1 MRYPIIYQHGTGIE
15 EKNIIKEIM
24 KNIPKLEINI
34 NLITLESDIND
45 IQKIKNSL
53 ITEKILENLL
63 NLKNDLELINSK
75 NSKNLLLIDE
85 INNILN
91 MKMRDIKSIQ
101 IERVNQIKI
110 EYMDNYTY
118 LNDRNNIYLQ
128 LKLDIENIMKTPIG
142 SQISEMKILSEQFG
156 DFSKF
161 DSESD
166 DSNSDEDDSYD
177 FM

>member
-1 MRYPIIYQHGTGIE
+1 
-15 EKNIIKEIM
+15 
-24 KNIPKLEINI
+24 
-34 NLITLESDIND
+34 
-45 IQKIKNSL
+45 
-53 ITEKILENLL
+53 
-63 NLKNDLELINSK
+63 
-75 NSKNLLLIDE
+75 
-85 INNILN
+85 

-161 DSESD
+161 DS
-166 DSNSDEDDSYD
+166 DSDSYD